1 MSENLGTARLNL
13 SVDTSDFRAQIE
25 ASKKLTTGL
34 GTEAQQAFA
43 KTEGGARRAT
53 ESFMRYVRGLQNG
66 TEEQKILNAAAR
78 GVPVEVLDEARRIVL
93 AQRDATAAAAQQMA
107 LLAQQTKIYAQ
118 AAAAANEKQAA
129 RTDFIRSLEQQVR
142 AIGKTRVDL
151 IELKAAELGVEAS
164 ARPLIAALREQER
177 LLQANANK
185 AQVATKQFNNYGLSQ
200 KQVTAA
206 MRGVPAQITDIFIS
220 LQGGQNPLTVLLQQG
235 GQLKDM
241 FGGIVPAARALGGA
255 LAGLV
260 NPYTIAAV
268 AAGALFVAWAQGSR
282 ELQKYE
288 AALARVNN
296 TVGATAGYLQDSAR
310 VIGATLKTTQG
321 AAVDAVVAAASTG
334 KILGENIRV
343 VASAAE
349 NLRVTAG
356 TDIKK
361 TVEEFAELGKDPVTA
376 ILRLNDAQRFL
387 TYEQYAAI
395 RALQEQGRTQDAAT
409 LATKVYADAVNEQ
422 ANKIETSL
430 GVLDKTWRNLAVGAR
445 WAWDAMR
452 DVGRPDTLQEQI
464 DRVAMDIRNTPY
476 PGTRNAYRAQL
487 QQLLR
492 QQTAQNRQEYLN
504 AARQDANNAATSL
517 AETARS
523 YASESEKRALQIA
536 EVTGKAKEGIAKAI
550 LAGDSKLAE
559 QIADSRDK
567 AIAGIRARGSKG
579 GAGVST
585 STTSSGLQAIRDAA
599 VQEQAV
605 IQNSGRIL
613 QAEYSARTV
622 TVEDYY
628 RRQRDLL
635 TQGAAVEEK
644 SVRDQIAFL
653 RDRNVSGKESIDVQR
668 QIGQLEAQLT
678 KVRADS
684 AGQLKVLDIQEQ
696 AVIETRKRSIQSYA
710 DALNEGLEAQRAT
723 VESALARIMVGERE
737 AEQQQRLSKIYAD
750 AAKERRRL
758 AMQFQEN
765 KDAKLY
771 AANLKAL
778 ESAVEQEVQIV
789 ADGYKRMDE
798 AQANWLNG
806 VNSGIN
812 NWMEQAR
819 NVAQQTQQIV
829 GNALDGLVDGIA
841 NAATRSKASWKD
853 LLADILRQIVSF
865 LAKQAVLQFV
875 QYFASAYTGGGNQA
889 NAVKTGGNIKSTPAK
904 FAAGGAMQGPGISA
918 FSGTVVS
925 QPTQFFANGGNVMG
939 EAGPEGILPL
949 KRTSDGKLGVM
960 AAGGGGVQVGVNVNI
975 YSDGNSD
982 TQTNVQGGDNK
993 AMYREFGEMIKTS
1006 TKQTVQREMMPGGM
1020 LWKAGVRANG

>member
-1 MSENLGTARLNL
+1 MAENLGTARLNL

-25 ASKKLTTGL
+25 ASKKLTAGL

-118 AAAAANEKQAA
+118 AAAAANERQTA
-129 RTDFIRSLEQQVR
+129 RTEFIRSLEQQVR

-185 AQVATKQFNNYGLSQ
+185 AQVATKQFNEYGLSQ

-235 GQLKDM
+235 GQLRDM
-241 FGGIVPAARALGGA
+241 FNGIVPAARALGGA
-255 LAGLV
+255 LVGLV
-260 NPYTIAAV
+260 NPYTVAAAAAGVLSFAYLQGEQRINAFNQALILSGQSGRISADDLQRLSTSLDNISGVTSRQAADALTQIAGTGKIAADQYGLIAQAATQMQNITGKAIKDTV
-268 AAGALFVAWAQGSR
+268 AEYA
-282 ELQKYE
+282 ELARDPYNAILKFNEAENFLTASIAERIKVLQE
-288 AALARVNN
+288 SGRIEEAAALASETRANAQIQRTQQIEESLGLVSGAWYN
-296 TVGATAGYLQDSAR
+296 VKRATAESWDEAVNYFANLDREAR
-310 VIGATLKTTQG
+310 EATSTLG
-321 AAVDAVVAAASTG
+321 DLINAWRVGGVAGMFGMQQAMQNASLAPSAST
-334 KILGENIRV
+334 
-343 VASAAE
+343 
-349 NLRVTAG
+349 T
-356 TDIKK
+356 
-361 TVEEFAELGKDPVTA
+361 
-376 ILRLNDAQRFL
+376 
-387 TYEQYAAI
+387 
-395 RALQEQGRTQDAAT
+395 
-409 LATKVYADAVNEQ
+409 
-422 ANKIETSL
+422 
-430 GVLDKTWRNLAVGAR
+430 
-445 WAWDAMR
+445 
-452 DVGRPDTLQEQI
+452 
-464 DRVAMDIRNTPY
+464 
-476 PGTRNAYRAQL
+476 
-487 QQLLR
+487 
-492 QQTAQNRQEYLN
+492 
-504 AARQDANNAATSL
+504 
-517 AETARS
+517 
-523 YASESEKRALQIA
+523 
-536 EVTGKAKEGIAKAI
+536 
-550 LAGDSKLAE
+550 LAE
-559 QIADSRDK
+559 QQKKVNSEALRQLDSI
-567 AIAGIRARGSKG
+567 IAGNRTRQQQQDLEIARIRNLGKAANKTAEEIEEMVKASNEAFKRSTPKG
-579 GAGVST
+579 A
-585 STTSSGLQAIRDAA
+585 SSAPLENAERSAGLQAIKDRL
-599 VQEQAV
+599 QEEQNA
-605 IQNSGRIL
+605 IQNNSRIL
-613 QAEYSARTV
+613 QAEYGARLV

-628 RRQRDLL
+628 QRQRELL
-635 TQGAAVEEK
+635 TQGSSVEEK
-644 SVRDQIAFL
+644 AIKDQIAFL
-653 RDRNVSGKESIDVQR
+653 RSQTASGKEAVNVQR

-696 AVIETRKRSIQSYA
+696 AVLETRKRAIQSYA
-710 DALNEGLEAQRAT
+710 DALNDGLEAQRAT
-723 VESALARIMVGERE
+723 VESALMRIMVGERE

-806 VNSGIN
+806 VNAGIN
-812 NWMEQAR
+812 NWMDQAR
-819 NVAQQTQQIV
+819 NVAQQTQNIV

-875 QYFASAYTGGGNQA
+875 QYFASAYTGTGGSQA
-889 NAVKTGGNIKSTPAK
+889 NAVKTGGNVKASTPAK
-904 FAAGGAMQGPGISA
+904 FAAGGAMQGPGISQ

-925 QPTQFFANGGNVMG
+925 KPTQFFANGGNVMG
-939 EAGPEGILPL
+939 EAGWEGILPL

-960 AAGGGGVQVGVNVNI
+960 AAGGGGGVQVGVNVNI
-975 YSDGNSD
+975 YGDGTAD
-982 TQTNVQGGDNK
+982 ARTNVEAGNNK

-1006 TKQTVQREMMPGGM
+1006 TKQAVQREMQPGGV
-1020 LWKAGVRANG
+1020 LWKAGVRVNG